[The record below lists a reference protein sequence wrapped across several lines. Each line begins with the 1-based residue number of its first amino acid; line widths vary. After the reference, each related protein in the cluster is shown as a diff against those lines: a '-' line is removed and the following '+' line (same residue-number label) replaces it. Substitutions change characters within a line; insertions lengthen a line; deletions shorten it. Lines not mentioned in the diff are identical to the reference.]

1 MQSCHLEYAKLGYN
15 RIMAEL
21 LVIAGSKFILDK
33 AKAMCSLSKKSFA
46 SALDRYVQDGD
57 SELVRGAADSY
68 KADMVNAI
76 SLVTES
82 RVCDVCGEKDAAVI
96 LVADD
101 GFKQCSRCMLA
112 TDKVNML

>member
-1 MQSCHLEYAKLGYN
+1 MTRLEYATIGYN

-21 LVIAGSKFILDK
+21 LVISGSKFILDK
-33 AKAMCSLSKKSFA
+33 ANAMCSLSKKSFA

-57 SELVRGAADSY
+57 SELVRAAADSY
-68 KADMVNAI
+68 KACMVKSI
-76 SLVTES
+76 SLVAES
-82 RVCDVCGEKDAAVI
+82 RVCDVCGEKDATVI

-112 TDKVNML
+112 TDKVEML